1 MPLVLIDLDKAVPI
15 ERAAI
20 ISNVVYEAMHTVAGV
35 PKNDKFQVITRHKR
49 GEIVYPKE
57 GYLGIKY
64 SPDLVIIQ
72 VTWNSGRSVE
82 VKQRFFR
89 TVADQIATR
98 AHISKQEVF
107 INIVEVAKENWSFGN
122 GEMQYGPKDDGE

>member
-1 MPLVLIDLDKAVPI
+1 MPLVMIDLDKAVPVD
-15 ERAAI
+15 RAAI

-35 PKNDKFQVITRHKR
+35 PENDKFQVITRHDR

-57 GYLGIKY
+57 GYLGMTY

-72 VTWNSGRSVE
+72 VTWNSGRSIE
-82 VKQRFFR
+82 VKQRFYR
-89 TVADQIATR
+89 TVADQIAMQ
-98 AHISKQEVF
+98 AHISKSDVF

-122 GEMQYGPKDDGE
+122 GEMQYGPKADGK